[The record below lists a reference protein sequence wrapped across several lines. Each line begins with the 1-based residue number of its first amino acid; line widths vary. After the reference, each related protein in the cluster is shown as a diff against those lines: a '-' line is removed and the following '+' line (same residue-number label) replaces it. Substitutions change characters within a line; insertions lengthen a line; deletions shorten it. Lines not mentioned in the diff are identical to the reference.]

1 MCRKESFFLSPILAV
16 EEGVVVLST
25 LGTLYEIPITVN
37 GFVVLGKALEAMP
50 KLTQHIELTVDLSIQ
65 KYIAA
70 VKTMKALSTTV
81 VT

>member
-1 MCRKESFFLSPILAV
+1 M
-16 EEGVVVLST
+16 VLST

-37 GFVVLGKALEAMP
+37 GFMVLGKAFKAMP